1 MKETMRLAYAAS
13 PYWFAN
19 ETDVLSDAV
28 RQAKSQRSYTKP
40 DKQAKRKETMRLVY
54 VASPYAAFKSGKVN
68 ADFMACMV
76 ARDECRKVKEAGYI
90 PLSPVLAFSGVF
102 SEEQRD
108 EVLKAGL
115 EMLSHC
121 SYVYFS
127 KHPASEFSKGMDIER
142 EYARELGISELEI

>member
-1 MKETMRLAYAAS
+1 MAS
-13 PYWFAN
+13 RARRDEFAN
-19 ETDVLSDAV
+19 ETDALSDAV
-28 RQAKSQRSYTKP
+28 RQAKSQRSYAKP
-40 DKQAKRKETMRLVY
+40 DKQAKRKEKSLKETMRLVY

-115 EMLSHC
+115 EMLGHC

>member
-1 MKETMRLAYAAS
+1 MSLRK
-13 PYWFAN
+13 
-19 ETDVLSDAV
+19 ETDVLSGAV
-28 RQAKSQRSYTKP
+28 RQAKSQRSYAKP
-40 DKQAKRKETMRLVY
+40 DKQAKRKEKSLKETMRLVY

-90 PLSPVLAFSGVF
+90 PLS
-102 SEEQRD
+102 
-108 EVLKAGL
+108 
-115 EMLSHC
+115 HC